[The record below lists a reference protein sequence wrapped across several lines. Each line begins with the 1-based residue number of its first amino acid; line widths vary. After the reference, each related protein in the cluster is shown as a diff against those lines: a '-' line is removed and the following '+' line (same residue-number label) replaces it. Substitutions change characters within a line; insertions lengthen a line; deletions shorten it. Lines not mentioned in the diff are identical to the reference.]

1 MKPILA
7 AFKLE
12 DIQLGS
18 DGANKLGNTYSST
31 NVLISIIIKNS
42 LTVASI
48 ILLALLIF
56 GGITFIMNAGNGDSK
71 KAQQGKS
78 AITNA
83 TIGFAIVLLAYS
95 IIQIIEKITGLEIL
109 NPTNLQF

>member
-7 AFKLE
+7 FNLNT
-12 DIQLGS
+12 IPLGEGQGTI
-18 DGANKLGNTYSST
+18 DNTYGSISP
-31 NVLISIIIKNS
+31 LISVILRNS
-42 LTVASI
+42 LTLASI

-78 AITNA
+78 AVTNA
-83 TIGFAIVLLAYS
+83 AIGFAIVLLAYT
-95 IIQIIEKITGLEIL
+95 IIQIIEKITGLNIL
-109 NPTNLQF
+109 KSTL